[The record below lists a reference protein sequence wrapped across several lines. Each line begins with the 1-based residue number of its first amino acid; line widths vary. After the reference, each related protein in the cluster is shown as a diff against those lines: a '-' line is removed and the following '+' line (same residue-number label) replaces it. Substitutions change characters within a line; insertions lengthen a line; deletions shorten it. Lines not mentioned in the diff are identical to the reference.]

1 MPMARSILLWF
12 VLVIALVGAACTQPS
27 DGGGG
32 VTSAPVV
39 PAASEGAPAATGGL
53 DGY

>member
-1 MPMARSILLWF
+1 MSTVRSVLLWL
-12 VLVIALVGAACTQPS
+12 VLAIALVGAACTQPS

-32 VTSAPVV
+32 GAPAA
-39 PAASEGAPAATGGL
+39 PAASGEAPAATGGL

>member
-1 MPMARSILLWF
+1 MPMVRSVLLCL
-12 VLVIALVGAACTQPS
+12 VLAIALVGAACTQPS

-32 VTSAPVV
+32 PPAA
-39 PAASEGAPAATGGL
+39 PAASEGAPAATSGP